1 MLLNAIIAVCGLIGL
16 LFVSFAIR
24 RIRQR
29 RFIACGI
36 HSLWALCFVL
46 AAAATWLLGA
56 SVLTF
61 ERLTHEQ
68 LAAEIMLNKLGERH
82 YRATLTYPSN
92 KTQSVELRGDEW
104 QIDARLLKWRGMANI
119 VGFDTVYRLER
130 INGRYSDIEAERSL
144 IRTVHAL
151 NESARID
158 AWELVRRY
166 KDYVPW
172 VDALF
177 GSATFVP
184 MADGALYGVSVSQSG
199 LIARP
204 ANQAARNAVSSWR

>member
-24 RIRQR
+24 GVRQR
-29 RFIACGI
+29 RFVACGM
-36 HSLWALCFVL
+36 HSLGALCFVL
-46 AAAATWLLGA
+46 AGVATWVFGVSL
-56 SVLTF
+56 LTF

-68 LAAEIMLNKLGERH
+68 LAAEIMLNKIGERH

-104 QIDARLLKWRGMANI
+104 QIDARLLKWRGIANI

-130 INGRYSDIEAERSL
+130 VSGRYSDIEAERSL

-151 NESARID
+151 NDPARID

-166 KDYVPW
+166 KEYVPW

-184 MADGALYGVSVSQSG
+184 LADGALYQVSVSQSG

-204 ANQAARNAVSSWR
+204 VNQAARNAVTSWR

>member
-24 RIRQR
+24 GVRQR
-29 RFIACGI
+29 RFVACGI
-36 HSLWALCFVL
+36 HSLSALCFVL
-46 AAAATWLLGA
+46 VAVATWLVGV
-56 SVLTF
+56 SVLNF

-68 LAAEIMLNKLGERH
+68 LAAEVMLNRLGERH

-104 QIDARLLKWRGMANI
+104 QIDARLLKWRGIANI

-130 INGRYSDIEAERSL
+130 VSGRYSDIEAERSL

-151 NESARID
+151 NDPARID

-184 MADGALYGVSVSQSG
+184 MADGALYQVSVSQSG

-204 ANQAARNAVSSWR
+204 VNQAARNAVTSWR

>member
-1 MLLNAIIAVCGLIGL
+1 
-16 LFVSFAIR
+16 
-24 RIRQR
+24 
-29 RFIACGI
+29 
-36 HSLWALCFVL
+36 VL
-46 AAAATWLLGA
+46 AAVATWLLG
-56 SVLTF
+56 VGLVTF

-119 VGFDTVYRLER
+119 VGFDTVYRLDR
-130 INGRYSDIEAERSL
+130 INGRYSDIEAERNL
-144 IRTVHAL
+144 IRTVHVL
-151 NESARID
+151 NEPARID
-158 AWELVRRY
+158 AWELLRRY

-184 MADGALYGVSVSQSG
+184 MADGALYEVRVSQSG

-204 ANQAARNAVSSWR
+204 VNQAARNAVTSWQ